1 MDFRPLHCLYHQ
13 LTPSDISFLAL
24 SSICT
29 LHLCI
34 MYAYTIHKCILGNDH
49 QTYDLILLIS
59 WYLEQ
64 VCVLASNLFT
74 CKKVITPSIEKS
86 DNAIHWPKY
95 HWAIFHIKESEDIPS
110 NVVTMNQNPCLL
122 PSPPKVT
129 QLPAKSFAQPTKS
142 DPTFHQKRLREFI
155 KDSKY
160 VKSRILFCL

>member
-1 MDFRPLHCLYHQ
+1 MDFRPLHCLHHQ
-13 LTPSDISFLAL
+13 LTPSDTSFLAL

-34 MYAYTIHKCILGNDH
+34 MYGIMHTQMYYVCIHKCILGNDH

-74 CKKVITPSIEKS
+74 CKKVITPSIGPNIIGPYS
-86 DNAIHWPKY
+86 
-95 HWAIFHIKESEDIPS
+95 IKESEDISS

-122 PSPPKVT
+122 SSPPKVT
-129 QLPAKSFAQPTKS
+129 LLPAKSFAQPAKS
-142 DPTFHQKRLREFI
+142 DLTSRQKRLKEFI
-155 KDSKY
+155 KDC
-160 VKSRILFCL
+160 RIGQLQVR